1 MQETVFVISGDTL
14 GRGSDELGRQ
24 LMGKFILQLATQSPR
39 PHAVV
44 FYNSG
49 VKLLADNSTCLE
61 GIRTLEHDGVEI
73 LACGTCAG
81 FFTIIDRIAAGRIAD
96 MREIVATIIA
106 AAKVVTV

>member
-1 MQETVFVISGDTL
+1 MQETVVVVSGDTL

-24 LMGKFILQLATQSPR
+24 LIGKFILQLATQSPR

-49 VKLLADNSTCLE
+49 VKLLTDSSACLE
-61 GIRTLEHDGVEI
+61 GVRTLEHDGVEI

-81 FFTIIDRIAAGRIAD
+81 HFEVTDRIAVGRITD

-106 AAKVVTV
+106 AAKTVTV